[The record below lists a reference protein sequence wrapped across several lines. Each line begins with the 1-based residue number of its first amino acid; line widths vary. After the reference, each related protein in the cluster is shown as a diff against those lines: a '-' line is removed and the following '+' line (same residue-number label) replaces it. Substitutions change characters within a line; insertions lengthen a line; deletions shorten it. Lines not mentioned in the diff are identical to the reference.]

1 MSNAEEV
8 LKKIKEWL
16 QEEVTDNQDVVDA
29 KDNDEDYNGYPED
42 NIIYGRHECAECL
55 LENIK
60 KWEDIC

>member
-29 KDNDEDYNGYPED
+29 KDNDKDYNGYPED

-60 KWEDIC
+60 KWEDI